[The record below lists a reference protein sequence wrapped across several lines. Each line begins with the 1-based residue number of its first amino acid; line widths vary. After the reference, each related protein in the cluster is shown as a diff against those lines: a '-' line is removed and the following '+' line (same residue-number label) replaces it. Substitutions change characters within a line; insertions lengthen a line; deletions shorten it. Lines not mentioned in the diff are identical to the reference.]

1 MKQKKLFI
9 VAGIALL
16 ILVGGGFGAYKLMK
30 KPAPAAPQ
38 IPQKKK
44 ITEPVNVIPVAERPV
59 LHIEPGTD
67 GRRITIVADA
77 VKKEATLMDYEIE
90 YNTENLIQG
99 GTGQLD
105 VTKLPAKKEFL
116 LGSCSAGGACTYHKD
131 VTGGT
136 LLARFQGP
144 ENYAVKT
151 DWRFTDN
158 KAKDKTFASKDAK
171 FTITSDELKQV
182 GYAVI
187 LNSPGFYKGL
197 PGTLA
202 SDVYAVSVAGS
213 PSKPLEVSVRAAEEG
228 SLKLYGWDGSS
239 WKDLKG
245 TAEGKVV
252 KATSPL
258 MQVYAVS
265 KD

>member
-1 MKQKKLFI
+1 MPKKPVLFT
-9 VAGIALL
+9 L
-16 ILVGGGFGAYKLMK
+16 IGVLVVVLVGGGIWFWKSQAQK
-30 KPAPAAPQ
+30 PAAPQ
-38 IPQKKK
+38 TPQKKK

-182 GYAVI
+182 GFAVI

>member
-1 MKQKKLFI
+1 MKQKKLLI
-9 VAGIALL
+9 IAGIALL
-16 ILVGGGFGAYKLMK
+16 VLLGGGFGAYTLMK
-30 KPAPAAPQ
+30 KPAPTAPQ
-38 IPQKKK
+38 TPQKKK
-44 ITEPVNVIPVAERPV
+44 ITEPVNLIPVAERPV
-59 LHIEPGTD
+59 LHIEPGSD

-77 VKKEATLMDYEIE
+77 VKKDASVMDFEIE

-105 VTKLPAKKEFL
+105 VSKLPAKKEFL

-144 ENYAVKT
+144 QNYAVKT

-158 KAKDKTFASKDAK
+158 KVKDKSFASKDAK
-171 FTITSDELKQV
+171 FTLTSDELKQV

-187 LNSPGFYKGL
+187 LNSPGFYKNL
-197 PGTLA
+197 PGTLV
-202 SDVYAVSVAGS
+202 SDIYAVSLSGS
-213 PSKPLEVSVRAAEEG
+213 PTKPLEVSVRGTEEG
-228 SLKLYGWDGSS
+228 TLKLYGWDGSS
-239 WKDLKG
+239 WKDLNG
-245 TAEGKVV
+245 TVEGKVV

-258 MQVYAVS
+258 MQMYAVS